1 MRVLERS
8 DGKLGCYPPFKMS
21 DDASL
26 FCLYRLGITPPGL
39 SDLRVFGLLPP
50 RCPLYGRVF
59 GRSMGSG
66 EFRFQL
72 LGTRTRAVKV
82 DMPIAVY
89 RTHVCA
95 AQRLVL
101 FAAFFVYLTGSR

>member
-8 DGKLGCYPPFKMS
+8 DGKLGRHPPFKMS

-26 FCLYRLGITPPGL
+26 FCLYCLGITPPEP
-39 SDLRVFGLLPP
+39 SDLRVFGLLPLAARFMGGSLRS
-50 RCPLYGRVF
+50 RCP
-59 GRSMGSG
+59 G

-82 DMPIAVY
+82 DVPIAVY
-89 RTHVCA
+89 CTHVCA
-95 AQRLVL
+95 AQRLAL
-101 FAAFFVYLTGSR
+101 FAAFFVYLTGS